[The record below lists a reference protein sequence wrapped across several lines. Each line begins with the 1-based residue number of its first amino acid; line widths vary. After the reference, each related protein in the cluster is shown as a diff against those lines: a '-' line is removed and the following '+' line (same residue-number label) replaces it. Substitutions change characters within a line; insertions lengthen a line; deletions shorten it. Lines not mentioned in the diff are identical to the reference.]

1 MSSSSLPPSLLQ
13 RRNNTN
19 GGLCG
24 KSGDFVV
31 GFFAFIAVLYYV
43 NNAYQILFMNQRAR
57 LLFPSRVGEIFSSA
71 AQNTTTTLKSSSL
84 LAMNVNEDT
93 KMNPSDFAWVKRCT
107 EAFLQR
113 DEDGVSSSAS
123 TTEMTCELFSHCP
136 RKYRRV

>member
-13 RRNNTN
+13 RRHNTN

-24 KSGDFVV
+24 KSGGFVV

-71 AQNTTTTLKSSSL
+71 AQNTTTSVKKSSSL

-93 KMNPSDFAWVKRCT
+93 KMNPNDFAWVKRCT

-113 DEDGVSSSAS
+113 PLSP
-123 TTEMTCELFSHCP
+123 L
-136 RKYRRV
+136 